1 MATNMFTGLWV
12 IAAMVTMVR
21 SPSEEIKF
29 RRELQVGLAMPR
41 DLIDRGTGLD
51 GGAGLDPTIFFYR
64 RDLFYPDLRT

>member
-1 MATNMFTGLWV
+1 MATNMLTGLWV

-21 SPSEEIKF
+21 SSSEEVKF

-51 GGAGLDPTIFFYR
+51 WSAGLDFTLFFI
-64 RDLFYPDLRT
+64 DGTCFILK